1 MGVYVPNFR
10 LNPFKSAKIEPFLSL
25 LISDTLLTLTFQPMK
40 STVFFALLLLVA
52 GACRQKTDP
61 TSERV
66 AITGIDSTK
75 KPGDDFFIYA
85 NGIWFDT
92 IRIPDSQTGVGSYSF
107 LNYPQRLRLKGILD
121 SVSTSKNADGS
132 IGQKVGDFYASG
144 MDTLTIDKRGFEPIQ
159 PLLTRIDAVSDVTS
173 LLKLVTDEEKAGNG
187 SLIGFYVGPDD
198 KQSTV
203 NIAQFY
209 QTGIGLPERDY
220 YFKSDSGT
228 IKIQRAYQDYLTS
241 LFGLTGLDAA
251 TARKNATISYGI
263 EKQLATAHRTNIELR
278 DVKANYNKLAVA
290 SLSKKHP
297 VLNWTTLL
305 QDLGAKV
312 DSVNVGQPA
321 YYDKLNSMLKSVAV
335 ADWKVYLKA
344 HALTNY
350 ANLLS
355 RPFVDASFAYTKVL
369 TGQAVKQTRA
379 EEMTRAVDQSLGEA
393 LAELY
398 VKKYFPESAKKRM
411 AVLVGNL
418 KKAFEAR
425 IDRLDW
431 MSDSTK
437 AKAKDKLYAF
447 TEKIGYP
454 DKWRDYSQV
463 VIKRGAYFENCL
475 SANKNDYLYNL
486 NKLGKPVDRNE
497 WHTTPP
503 TVTAYNNPPLN
514 EIVFPAGILQ
524 PPYFDVNADD
534 ALNYGGIGMVIGHE
548 ITHSFD
554 DQGAQYDKAGN
565 VTDWWTKADY
575 AKFKAKTQQVI
586 DQYNAFTV
594 LDSVHIKGALT
605 VGENT
610 ADIAGVAIAY
620 DAFKLTEQGK
630 DTSKLD
636 GFTPDQRF
644 FISIA
649 RIWRV
654 KTRDP
659 YMAMY
664 VNTNPHSPAKW
675 RVNGPLMNF
684 TPFYKAFNVQPGDKM
699 YKPEKDRIVV
709 W

>member
-1 MGVYVPNFR
+1 MFYLPD
-10 LNPFKSAKIEPFLSL
+10 AA
-25 LISDTLLTLTFQPMK
+25 TFQIMK
-40 STVFFALLLLVA
+40 PIYSLCFVLLAA
-52 GACRQKTDP
+52 GACRQKPDTGE
-61 TSERV
+61 SRV
-66 AITGIDSTK
+66 VITGVDSTK
-75 KPGDDFFIYA
+75 KPGDDFFMYA
-85 NGIWFDT
+85 NGIWYDT

-107 LNYPQRLRLKGILD
+107 LNYPQRTRLKGILD
-121 SVSTSKNADGS
+121 SISAASNAAGS
-132 IGQKVGDFYASG
+132 IEQKVGDFYASG
-144 MDTLTIDKRGFEPIQ
+144 MDTATINKQGYQ
-159 PLLTRIDAVSDVTS
+159 PVKSLLDRIDAINDRPS
-173 LLKLVTDEEKAGNG
+173 LLKLVAEEQKAGNG
-187 SLIGFYVGPDD
+187 SIVGFYVGPDD

-209 QTGIGLPERDY
+209 QAGTGLPEREY
-220 YFKSDSGT
+220 YFKNDSTTAGVQKAYQAYLTRLFELSGT
-228 IKIQRAYQDYLTS
+228 AT
-241 LFGLTGLDAA
+241 DAA
-251 TARKNATISYGI
+251 QKNAAVTYAI
-263 EKQLATAHRTNIELR
+263 EKQLASAHRTNVELR
-278 DVKANYNKLAVA
+278 DVKANYNKTAVA
-290 SLSKKHP
+290 ALSKKHP
-297 VLNWTTLL
+297 NIDWAGLLNN
-305 QDLGAKV
+305 LGAKV
-312 DSVNVGQPA
+312 DSVNVGQPG
-321 YYDKLNSMLKSVAV
+321 YYDKLNAMLKSVSL

-344 HALTNY
+344 HALSNY
-350 ANLLS
+350 ADLLS
-355 RPFVDASFAYTKVL
+355 QPFVDASFAYTKIL

-379 EEMTRAVDQSLGEA
+379 EEMTQAIDQSLGDA
-393 LAELY
+393 LAQLY

-411 AVLVGNL
+411 AVLVDNL

-437 AKAKDKLYAF
+437 AKAKDKLHAF

-463 VIKRGAYFENCL
+463 KVKRDTYFENRL
-475 SANKNDYLYNL
+475 AADRNEYLYNL
-486 NKLGKPVDRNE
+486 DKLGKPVDRTE

-594 LDSVHIKGALT
+594 LDSMHIKGALT

-630 DTSKLD
+630 DTTRLD

-654 KTRDP
+654 KTRDA
-659 YMAMY
+659 YMSMY

-684 TPFYKAFNVQPGDKM
+684 TPFYKAFDVQPGDKM
-699 YKPEKDRIVV
+699 YKPEKDRITV